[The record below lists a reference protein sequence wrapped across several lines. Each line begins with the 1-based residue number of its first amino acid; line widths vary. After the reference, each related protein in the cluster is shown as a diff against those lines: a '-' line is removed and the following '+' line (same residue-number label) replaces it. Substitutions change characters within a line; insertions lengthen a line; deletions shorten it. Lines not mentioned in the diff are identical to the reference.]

1 MKMACSGIDSP
12 CKLETMDK
20 PKEHKVALNP
30 LPVGK
35 NEIHLGGT
43 AHSLDDVKTLHG
55 LGLQFAEIPVID
67 PDNFAVLKEG
77 FMALK
82 KDLGI
87 YYLCHGP
94 REGDPNNIKDLENE
108 YIPKLMRTLSIMTE
122 LDMTLLTLHFW
133 MDPRFVNQKT
143 IAYKIVALKK
153 LIERAKDV
161 GITICLE
168 NLSESSTH
176 LAGVFASL
184 PPLKLTLDIGHAQ
197 LLSKK
202 NTSHGIIKKYPERIR
217 HIHLHDNRGG
227 DSPADDLHL
236 PVGEGIIHFERIFKR
251 LKTIGYC
258 GTISIEL
265 KPHEIEKCLGRVKYL
280 IGLSGNQ
287 D

>member
-12 CKLETMDK
+12 CNLEIMDK
-20 PKEHKVALNP
+20 PKEHKVSLNP
-30 LPVGK
+30 LTVRK

-43 AHSLDDVKTLHG
+43 AHSLDDVKNLHG

-67 PDNFAVLKEG
+67 PDNFVFLEEG
-77 FMALK
+77 LMTLK

-94 REGDPNNIKDLENE
+94 PEGDPNNIKDLENE
-108 YIPKLMRTLSIMTE
+108 YIPKLMRVLSIMPE
-122 LDMTLLTLHFW
+122 LDMTLLTLHLW

-143 IAYKIVALKK
+143 IAYKITALKR
-153 LIERAKDV
+153 LIEIAEDD

-168 NLSESSTH
+168 NLSESVTH
-176 LAGVFASL
+176 FAGVFATL
-184 PPLKLTLDIGHAQ
+184 PLLKLTLDIGHAQ

-227 DSPADDLHL
+227 DSPDDDLHL
-236 PVGEGIIHFERIFKR
+236 PVGDGIIRFEGIFQR
-251 LKTIGYC
+251 LKTIGYS
-258 GTISIEL
+258 GTITLEL
-265 KPHEIEKCLGRVKYL
+265 KPHEIEKCLGKVKSL
-280 IGLSGNQ
+280 IELQ
-287 D
+287 DEY